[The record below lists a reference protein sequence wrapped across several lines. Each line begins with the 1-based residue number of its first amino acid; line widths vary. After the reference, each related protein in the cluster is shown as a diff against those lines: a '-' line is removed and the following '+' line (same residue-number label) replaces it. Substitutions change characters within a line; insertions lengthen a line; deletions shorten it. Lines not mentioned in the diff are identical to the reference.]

1 LENNILNYKIATRYT
16 DALIDIA
23 QKQNKL
29 DEVEAQIR
37 ELKKIFR
44 ADNNRLLNFVSDMT
58 LSKKI
63 KKETISEIF
72 KRLGVMPLIT
82 DFFMIFFDNRRG
94 NIIRYIFKSFYYRYN
109 RIKNVRTATV
119 QSVVKLTEA
128 EVNKIVEILTKK
140 TGKKILLKQEL
151 NPEIVAGFIIK
162 YGDNTINCA
171 VAREFEI
178 LEKQFLLN

>member
-1 LENNILNYKIATRYT
+1 MFG
-16 DALIDIA
+16 
-23 QKQNKL
+23 Q
-29 DEVEAQIR
+29 
-37 ELKKIFR
+37 
-44 ADNNRLLNFVSDMT
+44 
-58 LSKKI
+58 
-63 KKETISEIF
+63 
-72 KRLGVMPLIT
+72 P
-82 DFFMIFFDNRRG
+82 
-94 NIIRYIFKSFYYRYN
+94 
-109 RIKNVRTATV
+109 V